1 MPLGTLIGL
10 AAITAAVVIA
20 VRQSRSGA
28 AIPLGPNLAPELE
41 TMAKVTFT
49 PTLGFSVEGEGN
61 PGGVHNHGQV
71 VVGETPYGGAVIQF
85 GANVT
90 NVGDIPVT
98 ISSRFVVRVDDQIML
113 DQVTFVP
120 NRMPGE
126 SALVSHTARVL
137 PDGLQGDVSATV
149 TLGDGETGAQLGEL
163 TSGVIAKIRR
173 VQSDE

>member
-1 MPLGTLIGL
+1 MPLGTLIGW
-10 AAITAAVVIA
+10 AGIAAAVAIA
-20 VRQSRSGA
+20 IRQSRRGATIPSG
-28 AIPLGPNLAPELE
+28 PDFAPELE
-41 TMAKVTFT
+41 TMAEVTFT

-61 PGGVHNHGQV
+61 PGGTHNDGQV
-71 VVGETPYGGAVIQF
+71 IVGETPYGGAIIQF
-85 GANVT
+85 GANMT
-90 NVGDIPVT
+90 NVGSIPVT
-98 ISSRFVVRVDDQIML
+98 VSSRFVVRVDDEIML

-126 SALVSHTARVL
+126 SALVNHTARVL